1 MSFLSALGA
10 RPNQSSFLPAAA
22 PAGGRL
28 APPQTAPASGN
39 VAARLP
45 VVEPAPAA
53 SDNVSLSSQAL
64 AARAASLGAST
75 VDYAQQFIDNFAA
88 ALFGDQAKGASLS
101 FDTASVSAEAG
112 FSASATGA
120 TASLSLSESA
130 HFSGTGQIVTAD
142 GQTYQFTIDVQYDA
156 NLQASSSQPSQADS
170 QADSQPAS
178 QSASQSAPSIAPPDL
193 ATLTGKALPAI
204 EFPGSL
210 ADLFQLLGREL
221 QRQVPNSQNGVDG
234 NLTLRLQRLVNSA
247 ALLAPRAQSGDPKA
261 AASEAS
267 KALAKSY
274 AAPAATPPSAE
285 IAAA

>member
-10 RPNQSSFLPAAA
+10 RPNQSAFLPAA
-22 PAGGRL
+22 PLAGGT
-28 APPQTAPASGN
+28 AASTQTAPASGK

-45 VVEPAPAA
+45 VVEPAAAA

-88 ALFGDQAKGASLS
+88 TLFGDQAKGASLS

-112 FSASATGA
+112 FSASATGG

-156 NLQASSSQPSQADS
+156 NLQASSSSQPSQPVS
-170 QADSQPAS
+170 QAVSQP
-178 QSASQSAPSIAPPDL
+178 ASQSAPSIAPPDL

-221 QRQVPNSQNGVDG
+221 QRQIPNNQNGADG

-247 ALLAPRAQSGDPKA
+247 ALLAPRAQSSDPKT

-274 AAPAATPPSAE
+274 AAPAATPASTE

>member
-1 MSFLSALGA
+1 MSFLSALGT
-10 RPNQSSFLPAAA
+10 RPNLSTFLPAA
-22 PAGGRL
+22 PAGGK
-28 APPQTAPASGN
+28 AASAQTAPASGN
-39 VAARLP
+39 VAAQLP
-45 VVEPAPAA
+45 VVEPAAAA

-75 VDYAQQFIDNFAA
+75 VDYAQRFIDNFAA
-88 ALFGDQAKGASLS
+88 TLFGDQAKGATLR

-112 FSASATGA
+112 FSASATGG
-120 TASLSLSESA
+120 TALLSLSESA

-156 NLQASSSQPSQADS
+156 NLQASSGQPSQPAP
-170 QADSQPAS
+170 QADSPP
-178 QSASQSAPSIAPPDL
+178 ASQSAPSIAPPDL

-210 ADLFQLLGREL
+210 ADLFQLLEREL
-221 QRQVPNSQNGVDG
+221 RQKIPNNQNGAEG

-247 ALLAPRAQSGDPKA
+247 ALLAPRAQSGDPKT
-261 AASEAS
+261 AASDAS

-274 AAPAATPPSAE
+274 AAPAATPTSTE

>member
-1 MSFLSALGA
+1 MSFLSALGT
-10 RPNQSSFLPAAA
+10 RPNLSTFLPAA
-22 PAGGRL
+22 PAGGK
-28 APPQTAPASGN
+28 AASAQTAPASGN
-39 VAARLP
+39 VAAQLP
-45 VVEPAPAA
+45 VVEPAAAA
-53 SDNVSLSSQAL
+53 SDNVSLSNQAL

-75 VDYAQQFIDNFAA
+75 VDYAQQFIDKFAA
-88 ALFGDQAKGASLS
+88 TLFGDQAKGATLS

-112 FSASATGA
+112 FSASATGG

-156 NLQASSSQPSQADS
+156 NLQASSSQPSQPAA
-170 QADSQPAS
+170 QADSPPAS
-178 QSASQSAPSIAPPDL
+178 QPTSQSAPSIAPPDL

-210 ADLFQLLGREL
+210 DDLFQLLGREL
-221 QRQVPNSQNGVDG
+221 RQQIPNQNGADG

-274 AAPAATPPSAE
+274 AAPAATSASTE

>member
-1 MSFLSALGA
+1 MSFLSALGT
-10 RPNQSSFLPAAA
+10 RPNLSTFLPAA
-22 PAGGRL
+22 PASGK
-28 APPQTAPASGN
+28 AASAQTAPASGN

-45 VVEPAPAA
+45 VVEPVAAA
-53 SDNVSLSSQAL
+53 SNNVSLSSQAL
-64 AARAASLGAST
+64 AARAANLGAST

-88 ALFGDQAKGASLS
+88 TLFGDQAKGATLS

-112 FSASATGA
+112 FSASATGG

-156 NLQASSSQPSQADS
+156 NLQASSSQPSQPAPP
-170 QADSQPAS
+170 AAS
-178 QSASQSAPSIAPPDL
+178 QSAQSIAPPDL

-221 QRQVPNSQNGVDG
+221 RQQIPNNQNGADG

-261 AASEAS
+261 SASEAS

-274 AAPAATPPSAE
+274 AAPAAAPTSTE